1 MVQYT
6 NLAET
11 TTRCLGYTPE
21 RCWAITQLNVE
32 AAWKEYYTKYDL
44 LEYRLFATGANW
56 FNTIDKIPADKIPI
70 YAEFF
75 NIYPREFYG
84 VPYLIL
90 QAKPGVTPPPSLL
103 ALKK

>member
-11 TTRCLGYTPE
+11 TTRCLGYTPQ
-21 RCWAITQLNVE
+21 RCWGITQLNVE
-32 AAWKEYYTKYDL
+32 DAWKEYYTKYDL

-56 FNTIDKIPADKIPI
+56 YNTIDKIPADKIPYYEQFYNI
-70 YAEFF
+70 FF
-75 NIYPREFYG
+75 RDFMG

-90 QAKPGVTPPPSLL
+90 QAKLGVTPPPSLL
-103 ALKK
+103 SLKK

>member
-11 TTRCLGYTPE
+11 TTRCLGYTSQ

-56 FNTIDKIPADKIPI
+56 YNTIDKIPKDEIPI

-84 VPYLIL
+84 VPYYKRS
-90 QAKPGVTPPPSLL
+90 QE
-103 ALKK
+103 